1 MKAYLALM
9 CRCLII
15 SLFFASIGLLSNLA
29 TGNPLPWVYVRPMEV
44 VLAGVKVELI
54 SEREA
59 LRFLDNP
66 GAVFID
72 SRNCSDYLKSHV
84 RGAICLPPDDVEQ
97 RFPSVEPLIPK
108 DYRVILYCYGP
119 ECDMAEKVATFLG
132 EMGYKNMMIM
142 SSGFPAWDK
151 AKYPVE
157 DSTSKNSD
165 PSDFARSFEV
175 GEFLVAIGA
184 HFQVFFRLVQG

>member
-29 TGNPLPWVYVRPMEV
+29 TGKPLPWVYARPMEV

-54 SEREA
+54 TEREA
-59 LRFLDNP
+59 LKFLDNP
-66 GAVFID
+66 GTVFID
-72 SRNCSDYLKSHV
+72 SRKCSDYSKSHV
-84 RGAICLPPDDVEQ
+84 RGAICLPPDDMEQ
-97 RFPSVEPLIPK
+97 RFPSVETLIPR

-119 ECDMAEKVATFLG
+119 KCDMAEKVGTFLG